1 MKWSELEQ
9 QKRKE
14 LEFSQEKGKLITFC
28 LVCAGICIAMLCIT
42 ITLVCLKLQVTGGA

>member
-14 LEFSQEKGKLITFC
+14 LEFSQKKGKLLTFC
-28 LVCAGICIAMLCIT
+28 LICAGIGIAMLCIT
-42 ITLVCLKLQVTGGA
+42 ITLVCLRVQVTGRA